1 MVELF
6 TDTDLEVIV
15 HKIYHPRWG
24 TEVMDPVLPISSVP
38 DEEIKILEQKLSE
51 FLRNEL
57 LKTGKRRKDTL
68 CTLLPIVYVLRFPET
83 PPTIYTQKF
92 VGKAPCW
99 FICSEAQNIDSGF
112 LFTLYENFQF
122 FGMTITAIKN
132 PHTLASIL
140 LLAKFIVEDKM
151 EKAKFDQLC
160 LCLLTLTKY
169 I

>member
-1 MVELF
+1 MYLDF
-6 TDTDLEVIV
+6 
-15 HKIYHPRWG
+15 
-24 TEVMDPVLPISSVP
+24 
-38 DEEIKILEQKLSE
+38 QKLPLLSIYKNLWIKLLVGS
-51 FLRNEL
+51 FALRP
-57 LKTGKRRKDTL
+57 RTL
-68 CTLLPIVYVLRFPET
+68 IL
-83 PPTIYTQKF
+83 
-92 VGKAPCW
+92 
-99 FICSEAQNIDSGF
+99 GF